1 MSNVIILLSNRP
13 LRPQKALFQAIFR
26 EALCLRATP
35 SILKKGKVMY
45 PLPPSFPS
53 FRNRLF
59 RLSAVLFFTSDT
71 GREVGQIG
79 PFFPSPCPF
88 FPLIFHLCCPHF
100 GPHFP
105 FRPSRFL
112 SPSPSPVFP
121 LLLHGHEGGEWAGW
135 QSSSC
140 IHSLFRP
147 SYPPFS
153 SPTYPCFPAFP
164 VLPCLYLLSSQKLS
178 QKLVRFPKNLS
189 VIPEK
194 WLIYWLPKNLP
205 FSQKL
210 DDFPKNFPRFY
221 FLGSFQG
228 ETRGIGGVVAAVP
241 SVLSKQCLSSLLVSF

>member
-1 MSNVIILLSNRP
+1 MSPCNP
-13 LRPQKALFQAIFR
+13 LYPQKGQSHLSSTSLFPVLQKSPF
-26 EALCLRATP
+26 
-35 SILKKGKVMY
+35 S
-45 PLPPSFPS
+45 SFS
-53 FRNRLF
+53 
-59 RLSAVLFFTSDT
+59 SS
-71 GREVGQIG
+71 
-79 PFFPSPCPF
+79 
-88 FPLIFHLCCPHF
+88 IFHI
-100 GPHFP
+100 
-105 FRPSRFL
+105 
-112 SPSPSPVFP
+112 
-121 LLLHGHEGGEWAGW
+121 GHEGGGWPNRPLLSISVPLLSPHFSSLLPSFRTSFPFPSFPFPISFPVSCLPPSPPRTRGGERAGW

>member
-1 MSNVIILLSNRP
+1 M
-13 LRPQKALFQAIFR
+13 
-26 EALCLRATP
+26 
-35 SILKKGKVMY
+35 
-45 PLPPSFPS
+45 
-53 FRNRLF
+53 
-59 RLSAVLFFTSDT
+59 
-71 GREVGQIG
+71 
-79 PFFPSPCPF
+79 SPCNPLYPEKGQSHVSSTPLFSVLQKSPF
-88 FPLIFHLCCPHF
+88 SSFSSSIFHI
-100 GPHFP
+100 
-105 FRPSRFL
+105 
-112 SPSPSPVFP
+112 
-121 LLLHGHEGGEWAGW
+121 GHEGGEWAGW